1 MKLRKI
7 LCLSLAAAVT
17 FTLAINLTVSAQIGG
32 ENANENQS
40 FGCIILDKMRNEKS
54 DNDNS
59 GISPLWTGDT
69 HDEIIMGGDSNYIP
83 AAYSDLVYKICKWCD
98 DETKIPFATCL
109 HGNRNY
115 VATLKFLW
123 TYAQKI
129 SVNSGEA
136 YHVQSSNAKSQCLA
150 MFDKQ
155 KFDNLNSYDKQDYVH
170 LVKLADT
177 TEYVINTYGK
187 FKNGEGRKYLIVGLI
202 MHFLGD
208 VTAHRTIVPKFM
220 IDRATDSN
228 YTNSINRFNKKD
240 FSNAEWNKLIT
251 EYNNGSLDFSLIQ
264 NLLIKRSGETDE
276 DLNKRKVS
284 IRKRYEDNPSV
295 VPNRILQSET
305 MVDYFFHY
313 FNNGFDDSIFD
324 SSYSNINLIYLN
336 NKYKRQI

>member
-17 FTLAINLTVSAQIGG
+17 FTSAINLTVSAEIGG

-98 DETKIPFATCL
+98 DESKIPKTTCL

-155 KFDNLNSYDKQDYVH
+155 KFDNRNYDKEDYVQ
-170 LVKLADT
+170 LVTLANT

-202 MHFLGD
+202 MHLLGD
-208 VTAHRTIVPKFM
+208 VTAHRTVVPKKM
-220 IDRATDSN
+220 V
-228 YTNSINRFNKKD
+228 TNAGSTFNKNNKSRFVISD
-240 FSNAEWNKLIT
+240 FTTAGWNKIKS
-251 EYNNGSLDFSLIQ
+251 EVDNANLDFTHIQ
-264 NLLIKRSGETDE
+264 DYFSENFNG
-276 DLNKRKVS
+276 NKLT
-284 IRKRYEDNPSV
+284 RYEDNPNCI
-295 VPNRILQSET
+295 PNRVLSSES
-305 MVDYFFHY
+305 MIDYFLHY
-313 FNNGFDDSIFD
+313 FNYGFMDSIFD
-324 SSYSNINLIYLN
+324 IPYDDVNLIYLN
-336 NKYKRQI
+336 SKYKLQI

>member
-17 FTLAINLTVSAQIGG
+17 FTSAINLTVSAEIGR

-54 DNDNS
+54 DNNNS

-69 HDEIIMGGDSNYIP
+69 HDEIITGGDSNYIP

-98 DETKIPFATCL
+98 DETKIPSTTCL

-129 SVNSGEA
+129 SVNSGEV

-155 KFDNLNSYDKQDYVH
+155 KFDNRNYDKEDYVQ
-170 LVKLADT
+170 LVTLANT

-208 VTAHRTIVPKFM
+208 ITAHRTIVPKFM
-220 IDRATDSN
+220 FDRATDPN
-228 YTNSINRFNKKD
+228 YVNNVNRFNKNH
-240 FSNAEWNKLIT
+240 FSNTEWNKLLAA
-251 EYNNGSLDFSLIQ
+251 YNNGSLDFSQIQ
-264 NLLIKRSGETDE
+264 WILDDTSEAN
-276 DLNKRKVS
+276 
-284 IRKRYEDNPSV
+284 RKRMLPKYEDNPNV
-295 VPNRILQSET
+295 VPNRILASET
-305 MVDYFFHY
+305 MIDYFLHY
-313 FNNGFDDSIFD
+313 FNYGFMDSIFD
-324 SSYSNINLIYLN
+324 IPYDDVNLIYLN
-336 NKYKRQI
+336 SKYKRQI